1 MTNFPSRHVFFVS
14 SSLRGA
20 FPVNGCEK
28 CRRSPGRLSM
38 TLPCPPPAIDLLTH
52 ATVYLRPYLD
62 RSVPV
67 GDRLRNFW
75 AAVFAAR
82 DLAACELVENEFL
95 QVARDAGLAI
105 DLGRHA
111 DDDLRHVIRWAI
123 LGQNPFQ

>member
-1 MTNFPSRHVFFVS
+1 
-14 SSLRGA
+14 
-20 FPVNGCEK
+20 
-28 CRRSPGRLSM
+28 M

-111 DDDLRHVIRWAI
+111 DDDLRHVIRWAM

>member
-1 MTNFPSRHVFFVS
+1 
-14 SSLRGA
+14 
-20 FPVNGCEK
+20 
-28 CRRSPGRLSM
+28 M
-38 TLPCPPPAIDLLTH
+38 TLPCPPAIDLLTH

-111 DDDLRHVIRWAI
+111 DDDLRHVIRRAM

>member
-1 MTNFPSRHVFFVS
+1 MTIFPSVT
-14 SSLRGA
+14 SLLSPHRCA
-20 FPVNGCEK
+20 QPSRLMAARK

-38 TLPCPPPAIDLLTH
+38 TLPCPPAIDLLTH

-67 GDRLRNFW
+67 GDRLRNLW

-111 DDDLRHVIRWAI
+111 DDDLRHVIRWAM